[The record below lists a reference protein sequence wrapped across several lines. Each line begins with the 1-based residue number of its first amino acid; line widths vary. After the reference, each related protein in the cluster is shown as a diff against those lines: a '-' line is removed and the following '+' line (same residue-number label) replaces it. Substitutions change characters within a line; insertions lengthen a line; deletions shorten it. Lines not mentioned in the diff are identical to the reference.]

1 MRVSSSKTENS
12 TAPLAAKPPPTPVNS
27 LPNFTVFFSPVS
39 SKSFVFAKAK
49 FSQSKNDERRN
60 VSGFVKVAFLFF
72 FAVILGLKIV
82 LTLPISEFNH
92 CLKFATERSALKR
105 CFQRL
110 PAWVPVGS
118 VPLLLLFWG
127 KGMGSSEIV
136 WGFLIQ
142 TGSTGTACLF
152 PQRIEWHFL
161 SSKN

>member
-1 MRVSSSKTENS
+1 M
-12 TAPLAAKPPPTPVNS
+12 NS
-27 LPNFTVFFSPVS
+27 LPNFTVFFFPVS

-60 VSGFVKVAFLFF
+60 VSGFVKVAFLF

-118 VPLLLLFWG
+118 VPFFFIILLGERDGILRNRL
-127 KGMGSSEIV
+127 
-136 WGFLIQ
+136 GFFNSDRLY
-142 TGSTGTACLF
+142 GDC
-152 PQRIEWHFL
+152 L
-161 SSKN
+161 SSSSAY